1 MRYSECTHGSDPVN
15 TSIHICNT
23 SAAHLSPQRLPE
35 ADDLDRCPNRPPR
48 RRGTDLGAARA
59 FLPLPHCLKAVS
71 RPVVRALALE
81 LVLVREPGLASCA
94 RVTCRLVVG
103 GK

>member
-1 MRYSECTHGSDPVN
+1 MTVAQAG
-15 TSIHICNT
+15 
-23 SAAHLSPQRLPE
+23 
-35 ADDLDRCPNRPPR
+35 PR

-81 LVLVREPGLASCA
+81 LVLVRVLVREPGLASCA